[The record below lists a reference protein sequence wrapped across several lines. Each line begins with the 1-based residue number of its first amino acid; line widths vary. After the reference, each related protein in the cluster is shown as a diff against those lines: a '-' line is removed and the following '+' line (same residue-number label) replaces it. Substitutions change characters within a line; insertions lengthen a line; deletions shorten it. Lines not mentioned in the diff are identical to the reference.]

1 MTLKNICKL
10 LLTTALI
17 TGLFCASASA
27 QGGNYRVQ
35 PEDVLQ
41 ITVYEHDDL
50 KTMARVNSTGEI
62 SFPLLEKVKVAGLTV
77 QEIEDNL
84 SKALEKDYL
93 VSAHVQVFI
102 ENYHVKQITVLG
114 AVNLPGKYDMNTEK
128 ETTVLEAIAMA
139 GGFTKVANLN
149 RTRVIRIKGDKET
162 TLPIRITDIT
172 KKGMKEKDIA
182 IESGDIIF
190 VPESFF

>member
-1 MTLKNICKL
+1 MIKNTLKQLSIL
-10 LLTTALI
+10 ALTVGLFATTA
-17 TGLFCASASA
+17 SALS
-27 QGGNYRVQ
+27 GNYQVQ

-41 ITVYEHDDL
+41 ITVYEHEDL
-50 KTMARVNSTGEI
+50 TTTARVSSNGEI
-62 SFPLLEKVKVAGLTV
+62 SFPLLKKVQVLGLTV

-84 SKALEKDYL
+84 TKALEKDYL
-93 VSAHVQVFI
+93 VTAHVQVFI

-114 AVNLPGKYDMNTEK
+114 AVALPGKYDMNTEK

-139 GGFTKVANLN
+139 GGFTKVASKNGTRII
-149 RTRVIRIKGDKET
+149 RTKGDQEK

>member
-1 MTLKNICKL
+1 LKK
-10 LLTTALI
+10 
-17 TGLFCASASA
+17 
-27 QGGNYRVQ
+27 VQ
-35 PEDVLQ
+35 VL
-41 ITVYEHDDL
+41 
-50 KTMARVNSTGEI
+50 
-62 SFPLLEKVKVAGLTV
+62 GLTV

-84 SKALEKDYL
+84 TKALERDYL
-93 VSAHVQVFI
+93 VDAHVQVFI
-102 ENYHVKQITVLG
+102 ENYHVKQVTVLG

-139 GGFTKVANLN
+139 GGFTKVASKNGTRII
-149 RTRVIRIKGDKET
+149 RTKGDEET

-182 IESGDIIF
+182 IEAGDIIF